1 MPESIRS
8 RAAALLALALALL
21 GGAPRALAAQDFV
34 VVAHPSLRVDEVRKY
49 MVQRV
54 FLKQADRVAGTRVTP
69 VDQYVGSPVREAFS
83 RGVVRQPVIEVRR
96 YWQQQLWAGG
106 ELPPETRTSDEE
118 VLEFVRTTPGG
129 IGYVSAAADTFGVK
143 VLRLK

>member
-1 MPESIRS
+1 MTETTRS
-8 RAAALLALALALL
+8 RAAALVGLALVLL
-21 GGAPRALAAQDFV
+21 GSAPRALAAQAFV
-34 VVAHPSLRVDEVRKY
+34 IVAHPALAVDAVEKSV
-49 MVQRV
+49 VQRV
-54 FLKQADRVAGTRVTP
+54 FLKQVSKLGRTRVTP
-69 VDQYVGSPVREAFS
+69 VDQHLNAPVREAFS
-83 RGVVRQPVIEVRR
+83 RQVVHQPVIEVRR

-143 VLRLK
+143 VIRLK

>member
-1 MPESIRS
+1 MPESTRS

-21 GGAPRALAAQDFV
+21 GSAPRALAAQEFV
-34 VVAHPSLRVDEVRKY
+34 VVAHPSLKVDVVKQY
-49 MVQRV
+49 VVQRV
-54 FLKQADRVAGTRVTP
+54 FLKQADRVGGVRVTP
-69 VDQYVGSPVREAFS
+69 VDQSVGSAVRDAFS
-83 RGVVRQPVIEVRR
+83 KRVVRQPVIEVRR

-106 ELPPETRTSDEE
+106 ERPPETRTSDEE

-143 VLRLK
+143 VLRVK